1 MVTTEGPNTALRRL
15 ADRHDSFSV
24 FCRDV
29 FLYIEELRSK
39 SNLHQHVVHLFEQLH
54 VFLRQFRA
62 RGVQSEPVGPWL
74 VDERERSSELGGAS
88 RYRRR
93 RCGNYLDKSWFLRLP
108 NRDTAR

>member
-1 MVTTEGPNTALRRL
+1 MIPPLLRRRRPLLLQPATVVTTEGPNTVVTTEGPNTALRRL

-62 RGVQSEPVGPWL
+62 WGV
-74 VDERERSSELGGAS
+74 
-88 RYRRR
+88 
-93 RCGNYLDKSWFLRLP
+93 
-108 NRDTAR
+108 

>member
-1 MVTTEGPNTALRRL
+1 MIPPLLRRRRPLLLQPATVVTTEGPTTTTALRRL
-15 ADRHDSFSV
+15 VDRHDSFSV

-62 RGVQSEPVGPWL
+62 RGV
-74 VDERERSSELGGAS
+74 
-88 RYRRR
+88 
-93 RCGNYLDKSWFLRLP
+93 
-108 NRDTAR
+108 